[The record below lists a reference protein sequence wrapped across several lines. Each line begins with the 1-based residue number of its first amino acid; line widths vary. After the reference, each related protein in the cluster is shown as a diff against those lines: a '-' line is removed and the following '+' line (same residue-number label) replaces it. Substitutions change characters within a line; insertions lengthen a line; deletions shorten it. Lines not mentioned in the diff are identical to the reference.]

1 VPGGGAT
8 STLPSPTFTFPAG
21 TAGTYLVSLEVTS
34 PDGCSDVAT
43 TLVAVADYFN
53 LYIPTAFTPNND
65 GVNDAFFIAG
75 SGLDPDNFQL
85 DVFNRWGGLVFS
97 TQDPDVPWTGGVDGG
112 NYFATN
118 GVYAYRV
125 RVRSLESG
133 VIETVTGSVE
143 LVR

>member
-1 VPGGGAT
+1 
-8 STLPSPTFTFPAG
+8 
-21 TAGTYLVSLEVTS
+21 
-34 PDGCSDVAT
+34 
-43 TLVAVADYFN
+43 VAVADYFN

-85 DVFNRWGGLVFS
+85 DVFNRWGDRIFS

-112 NYFATN
+112 NYFASN
-118 GVYAYRV
+118 GAYAYRV